1 MIWRGLS
8 QHVGCWIVAAVIVL
22 DGGTAAAD
30 VTAYW
35 RFETENGSAVSA
47 GQQVGNAV
55 FDSSGNNRTG
65 QAYYWGGTLPSYT
78 TTPVSS
84 YPNAGSLV
92 NVPSP
97 NNFALNNDV
106 GTYGQGVY
114 LPASA
119 MTNAIQSNFTVEAFI
134 RPTAFDTNYRAIFRQ
149 RDGPGT
155 STFTLAFGLGP
166 WFGGT
171 ADDLGLSLMGPS
183 GFAAA
188 VSYQANFVANTTY
201 HVAATY
207 NGSLAKLFVNGA
219 EVASAGFTGFV
230 TSNYQATIGNDP
242 AYSGASAAT
251 MQSSAFIGQIDE
263 VRISNTALSPS
274 EMLSATVVPEPGSAA
289 LALLG
294 LGGAAWALR
303 RHAAR

>member
-1 MIWRGLS
+1 MIG
-8 QHVGCWIVAAVIVL
+8 VL
-22 DGGTAAAD
+22 VSLAGGTAAAD

-65 QAYYWGGTLPSYT
+65 QAYNSAGTLPSYT

-92 NVPSP
+92 NLPSP
-97 NNFALNNDV
+97 NNFALNNNA
-106 GTYGQGVY
+106 GTHGQGVY

-134 RPTAFDTNYRAIFRQ
+134 RPTAFDTDYKGIFRQ
-149 RDGPGT
+149 RDGSGT
-155 STFTLAFGLGP
+155 STYTLAFTLGP
-166 WFGGT
+166 LFGGT
-171 ADDLGLSLMGPS
+171 GDDLGLSLMGPS
-183 GFAAA
+183 GFAE
-188 VSYQANFVANTTY
+188 VVKYQANFVANTTY

-219 EVASAGFTGFV
+219 EVASASFTGFI
-230 TSNYQATIGNDP
+230 TSNYHAAIGNDP
-242 AYSGASAAT
+242 VSSVAASQLQA
-251 MQSSAFIGQIDE
+251 SAFIGQIDE

-303 RHAAR
+303 RRAAR